1 MVIRSASSEE
11 KIDGSYQGTELAN
24 GDLQSRGSITKRF
37 QETIDAVLKVFELAN
52 KDLQSY
58 RPTFSVAV
66 LLSQNLH
73 RVRTKESNKTTP
85 SPALDRLSQ

>member
-1 MVIRSASSEE
+1 MVLRSASAEK
-11 KIDGSYQGTELAN
+11 KIDGSHQGTELAN

-37 QETIDAVLKVFELAN
+37 QEIIDAALKAIELAN
-52 KDLQSY
+52 EDLQSC

-73 RVRTKESNKTTP
+73 RVRTKDSNKATP
-85 SPALDRLSQ
+85 SP

>member
-11 KIDGSYQGTELAN
+11 IIDGSYQRTELAN

-37 QETIDAVLKVFELAN
+37 LEIIDAALKAIKLAN
-52 KDLQSY
+52 EHLQSY

-73 RVRTKESNKTTP
+73 RVRTKDSNKATP
-85 SPALDRLSQ
+85 SP

>member
-1 MVIRSASSEE
+1 MVLRSASAEK
-11 KIDGSYQGTELAN
+11 KIDGSHQGTELAN

-37 QETIDAVLKVFELAN
+37 QEIIDAALKAIELAN
-52 KDLQSY
+52 EDLQSY

-73 RVRTKESNKTTP
+73 RVRTKDSNKATP
-85 SPALDRLSQ
+85 SP